1 MNARAAVAVLTRQ
14 PAPGRTKSRL
24 AERVGEQ
31 SAAVLAEAFLR
42 DTLAA
47 LADDD
52 RWDVVLFVDPAGAVE
67 AMTALTGISDVRP
80 QTDGELGARMLDAAR
95 RLAADGYAP
104 VVIVGSD
111 LPTLSAQHI
120 ELALDG
126 LGRADVVFGPAED
139 GGYYLAGMN
148 RPQAALFDDGAIE
161 WGSETVLETSQSL
174 ATAAGL
180 DCIVLQPE
188 RDIDTAADLDWL
200 CAHLDGLALGG
211 APLPRHTAEALRALD
226 LR

>member
-1 MNARAAVAVLTRQ
+1 MNARAAVAVLARQ

-24 AERVGEQ
+24 AERVGEE
-31 SAAVLAEAFLR
+31 AAAALAEAFLR

-47 LADDD
+47 LADDE
-52 RWDVVLFVDPAGAVE
+52 RWDVALFVDPADAVE
-67 AMTALTGISDVRP
+67 AVTALTGLSDVRA
-80 QTDGELGARMLDAAR
+80 QTDGGLGARMLDASR

-104 VVIVGSD
+104 IVIVGSD
-111 LPTLSAQHI
+111 LPTLSAHHI

-126 LGRADVVFGPAED
+126 LKRSDLVFGPAED

-148 RPQAALFDDGAIE
+148 RPQAALFDDEAIE
-161 WGSETVLETSQSL
+161 WGGERVLETSLGL

-180 DCIVLQPE
+180 DHLLLQLE

-200 CAHLDGLALGG
+200 RAHLDGLALGG
-211 APLPRHTAEALRALD
+211 VTLPRHTTEALSALD